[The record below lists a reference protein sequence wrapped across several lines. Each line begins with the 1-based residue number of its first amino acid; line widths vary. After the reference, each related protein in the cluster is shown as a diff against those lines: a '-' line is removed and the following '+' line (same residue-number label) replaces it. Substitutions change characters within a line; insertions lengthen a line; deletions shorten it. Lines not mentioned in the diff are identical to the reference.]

1 MKLQNGQLMII
12 RQLDKKLQVY
22 NALAGVEIPSTGW
35 VNVVR
40 KALNM
45 SLRQL
50 GQRMKMSAQGVK
62 DLEKR
67 ESDESISLKSLREAG
82 QVLNMKLVYGFVP
95 IGGSLEDMIEKRA
108 YEIALKIVKRTSVTM
123 SLEDQENTSER
134 LKLAV
139 DEMTQDIKKEM
150 PKNLW
155 D

>member
-12 RQLDKKLQVY
+12 RQLDKKL
-22 NALAGVEIPSTGW
+22 
-35 VNVVR
+35 
-40 KALNM
+40 
-45 SLRQL
+45 
-50 GQRMKMSAQGVK
+50 
-62 DLEKR
+62 
-67 ESDESISLKSLREAG
+67 

-139 DEMTQDIKKEM
+139 DEITPGWIIPQFQ
-150 PKNLW
+150 
-155 D
+155 